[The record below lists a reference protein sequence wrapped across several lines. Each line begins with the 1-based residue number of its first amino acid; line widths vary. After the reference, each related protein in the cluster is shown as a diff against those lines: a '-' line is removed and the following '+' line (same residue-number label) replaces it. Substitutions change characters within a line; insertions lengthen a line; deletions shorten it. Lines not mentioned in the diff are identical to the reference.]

1 MKLLVGLD
9 LSESTEK
16 IVNKVEA
23 IAKTLSAEVWVLH
36 ITKPE
41 PRDIYIAEHEPDSI
55 GSEKD
60 AQLLRD
66 LLAKRFHDEHRQIQE
81 IADRLRK
88 SGLDTTALL
97 VEGETVETILKEA
110 SRLEV
115 DMIVVGSHGRGA
127 MYQLLVGSVSEGIL
141 HRSEYPILVVPTH
154 DRT

>member
-1 MKLLVGLD
+1 MKLLVGID
-9 LSESTEK
+9 LSDTTEK
-16 IVNKVEA
+16 IVKKVED
-23 IAKTLSAEVWVLH
+23 ITKELSAKVWLLH

-41 PRDIYIAEHEPDSI
+41 PKDIYIAEHEPDSV

-66 LLAKRFHDEHRQIQE
+66 SLAKRFHEEHSQIQA

-97 VEGETVETILKEA
+97 MQGETVETILKEA
-110 SRLEV
+110 SRLDV

-127 MYQLLVGSVSEGIL
+127 MYQLLMGSVSEGIL
-141 HRSEYPILVVPTH
+141 HGSGYPVLVVPTH